1 MAGKNGFPAGLDH
14 LGFRMKLSTVG
25 FKVEDIK
32 INGAAYD
39 AANQNVNV
47 KSLDLDFLHVDF
59 PQKYNIG
66 AFAGG
71 KTDGTMLPVSATKT
85 IKIKVHS
92 ADKVQ
97 QFMYIDYLFE
107 TATLKKG
114 NYFIYDPSITS
125 TDPASNKVIAVVK
138 PVADTSAASP
148 SSVSLKST
156 AASTVSV
163 NMVAMLALFGLS
175 MLLYM

>member
-1 MAGKNGFPAGLDH
+1 MDH

-25 FKVEDIK
+25 FKVEDLK
-32 INGAAYD
+32 VNGAAYD
-39 AANQNVNV
+39 PANQNVNV
-47 KSLDLDFLHVDF
+47 KTLDLDFIHIEF

-66 AFAGG
+66 AAGATPA
-71 KTDGTMLPVSATKT
+71 TDGTMLPVSATKT

>member
-92 ADKVQ
+92 ADKVK

-107 TATLKKG
+107 TATLKNG
-114 NYFIYDPSITS
+114 QYFMYDPSISS
-125 TDPASNKVIAVVK
+125 TDPAAK
-138 PVADTSAASP
+138 AD
-148 SSVSLKST
+148 KS
-156 AASTVSV
+156 AASTVAV
-163 NMVAMLALFGLS
+163 NMVAMLGLFGLS
-175 MLLYM
+175 MFL